1 MPKRR
6 RRRRD
11 GFVLVEGTTVE
22 DEGRE
27 DAMRSLLRDYQRCG
41 IHSYE
46 VLSRKEFEKRHRA
59 RARADTRAESAREHE
74 RSVRAAEVAAQ
85 DEAYRVALAADTAMD
100 TAMEDSSPETASPGP
115 KSWPDMTR
123 QDRASFLFEK
133 VRRRLCR

>member
-85 DEAYRVALAADTAMD
+85 DEAYLVALSADTAMEE
-100 TAMEDSSPETASPGP
+100 ASPETASPGP

-133 VRRRLCR
+133 VQRRLCR

>member
-27 DAMRSLLRDYQRCG
+27 DAMRSLLRDYQSCG

-74 RSVRAAEVAAQ
+74 RGERAAELAAQ
-85 DEAYRVALAADTAMD
+85 DEAYRVALAADTAM
-100 TAMEDSSPETASPGP
+100 EDSSPETALPGP
-115 KSWPDMTR
+115 KSWPEMTR